1 MFYLPLLLN
10 QVPCHCEQSIR
21 IQNVLIQEA
30 VANAV
35 LRPAQERYVPFL
47 HRIGAIGNIV
57 IRLFCPFF
65 LGFGELVVTR
75 HKLIVIQIVSC
86 RDRIDRS
93 ADGRNALGFGN
104 LLHVR
109 SYEERQLLTLGIL

>member
-1 MFYLPLLLN
+1 MP
-10 QVPCHCEQSIR
+10 
-21 IQNVLIQEA
+21 
-30 VANAV
+30 V

-57 IRLFCPFF
+57 IRLFRPFF

-93 ADGRNALGFGN
+93 ADDGMLSVSETSFMSALM
-104 LLHVR
+104 R
-109 SYEERQLLTLGIL
+109 SVSS